1 MGMIYN
7 FLPFMVLPIY
17 TILTKMDHSLIDAAK
32 DLGATPRMVFQK
44 VILPLSVPGITSGI
58 LMCFIP
64 ALSTFVISSLLG
76 GNKYYLV
83 GNLIEQQYRF
93 TGNWPFGSAV
103 SVVLIV
109 IMFVLLGAFRLFT
122 GPKKMEGRK

>member
-1 MGMIYN
+1 
-7 FLPFMVLPIY
+7 
-17 TILTKMDHSLIDAAK
+17 MDKSLIEAAK
-32 DLGATPRMVFQK
+32 DLGATPKIVFQK
-44 VILPLSVPGITSGI
+44 VIIPLSVPGIMSGI

-93 TGNWPFGSAV
+93 TGNWPFGSAI
-103 SVVLIV
+103 SVILII
-109 IMFVLLGAFRLFT
+109 IMLLMLAFFRKIT
-122 GPKKMEGRK
+122 KQNNSGRRSQGV